1 MMAHGPMRKNSPNRN
16 VKDLFPVLTPNHTKS
31 KRMNGQNWTL
41 EEVYQPRPLLPKTNT
56 DGESSKQEAIRI
68 Q

>member
-1 MMAHGPMRKNSPNRN
+1 
-16 VKDLFPVLTPNHTKS
+16 
-31 KRMNGQNWTL
+31 MNGQNWTL

-56 DGESSKQEAIRI
+56 DGESSKQETIRI